1 LISGAGLLDGSSNV
15 YERLAALG
23 KEAAMPT
30 DRRFVVKSAGALAL
44 TAIVPALARIA
55 ASSPLRPPVA
65 RVDPVT
71 DIYFGTEVVDPYRWM
86 ENSRNPEWLPFLQG
100 QNSYARSVLDKVPG
114 RAGLLKRIS
123 AVSGDVAITT
133 KVHLSRNRLFFQQR
147 PAGSENFKLFVRSE
161 DGSTRVLIDPT
172 VLAVGDAHVS
182 LDWWEPSNDGTHVA
196 YGLSPAGS
204 EASVLHVVVV
214 DSGEILPERIEKT
227 DSAMPSWL
235 PDGSGFF
242 YIQFTGERGTP
253 SFYLNSQARLHRLR
267 TDPSSDTV
275 VLKRGIAANVPIAT
289 NQYPYIM
296 TAAGSRFVIVLVGDV
311 RPEFSAWSALLT
323 DVLSGNAQWKSIC
336 TFEDA
341 VTSFALQDEALYLV
355 ANRGLARGHVLRTTA
370 AAPDLSTA
378 AELLPQGSS
387 VIETLAAARDG
398 VYVRLM
404 DGGVHRLLRIASDG
418 SIQRIA
424 LPFDGAINAIFATAD
439 HDGAYLDLTSWLV
452 PRGVWHVDASGTI
465 TDTGLTPRPSIDVS
479 GYEVLRGFAEAKDGV
494 RIPYWLLARKGVSQN
509 GANPTLVTGYGA
521 YQISMTPRFSPTL
534 LPFLDAGGVY
544 VVANVRGGGEYGRE
558 WHAAGQRDKKP
569 NTWRDLIA
577 VCEHLV
583 ATRITNRTRLAVSG
597 TSAGGIAVGRALTE
611 RPELFAAAISNVG
624 WSNPL
629 RYVAEQNSFGE
640 IGEWGSIED
649 EEGFRALLA
658 MDSYQAVKSGV
669 AYPAV
674 LCTTGVTD
682 PRVAPFHVAKFA
694 ARLQAA
700 TVSAKPVL
708 LRVDFDAGHG
718 IGSTRSQSDALSA
731 DTYAFVLWR
740 TGVKGF
746 QPA

>member
-1 LISGAGLLDGSSNV
+1 
-15 YERLAALG
+15 
-23 KEAAMPT
+23 MPI
-30 DRRFVVKSAGALAL
+30 DRRFFVKSASTIAL
-44 TAIVPALARIA
+44 TASVPALARVA
-55 ASSPLRPPVA
+55 AGSMPRPPVA

-71 DIYFGTEVVDPYRWM
+71 DTYFGTKVVDPYRWM
-86 ENSRNPEWLPFLQG
+86 ENSRDPEWLPFLQD
-100 QNSYARSVLDKVPG
+100 QNAFARSVLDRLPG
-114 RAGLLKRIS
+114 RAGLLSRIS

-133 KVHLSRNRLFFQQR
+133 KVRSSGNRLFFQQR
-147 PAGSENFKLFVRSE
+147 PAGSENFKLFVRIR
-161 DGSTRVLIDPT
+161 DGSAHALIDPT
-172 VLAVGDAHVS
+172 QLSVGDAHVS
-182 LDWWEPSNDGTHVA
+182 LDWWEPSSDGAHVA
-196 YGLSPAGS
+196 YGLSSAGS
-204 EASVLHVVVV
+204 EASVLHVIVV
-214 DSGEILPERIEKT
+214 DTGEILPERIEKT

-253 SFYLNSQARLHRLR
+253 GFYLNSQACLHRLR
-267 TDPSSDTV
+267 TDPSSDRV
-275 VLKRGIAANVPIAT
+275 VLKGGMAANVPIAA

-296 TAAGSRFVIVLVGDV
+296 TAVGSRFAIVLVGDV
-311 RPEFSAWSALLT
+311 RPEFSAWSAQLT

-336 TFEDA
+336 AFEDA
-341 VTSFALQDEALYLV
+341 VTGFALQDESLFLV
-355 ANRGLARGHVLRTTA
+355 ANRGLLRGRVLRTSA
-370 AAPDLSTA
+370 ASPDLSTA
-378 AELLPQGSS
+378 AEMLPQGAS
-387 VIETLAAARDG
+387 VIETVTAARDG

-404 DGGVHRLLRIASDG
+404 DGGVHRLLRIGRDG
-418 SIQRIA
+418 SIQRIT
-424 LPFDGAINAIFATAD
+424 LPFDGAINGIFTTPD
-439 HDGAYLDLTSWLV
+439 RDGAHLDLTSWLV
-452 PRGVWHVDASGTI
+452 PRGVWHVDTAAI
-465 TDTGLTPRPSIDVS
+465 VVDTGITPRPSLDFS
-479 GYEVLRGFAEAKDGV
+479 GYEVLRGFAEAKDGM
-494 RIPYWLLARKGVSQN
+494 RIPYWVLSRKRVPQN
-509 GANPTLVTGYGA
+509 GNNPTLVTGYGA

-558 WHAAGQRDKKP
+558 WHTAGQKEKKP

-577 VCEHLV
+577 VSEHLISM
-583 ATRITNRTRLAVSG
+583 RITSPTRLAVSG
-597 TSAGGIAVGRALTE
+597 TSAGGITVGRALTE
-611 RPELFAAAISNVG
+611 RPDLFAAAISNVG

-629 RYVAEQNSFGE
+629 RYVAEQNSSGE

-658 MDSYQAVKSGV
+658 MDSYQAAKSGV

-682 PRVAPFHVAKFA
+682 PRVAPFHAAKFA
-694 ARLQAA
+694 ARLQVA
-700 TVSAKPVL
+700 TASANPVL

>member
-1 LISGAGLLDGSSNV
+1 
-15 YERLAALG
+15 
-23 KEAAMPT
+23 MPS
-30 DRRFVVKSAGALAL
+30 DRRFFVKSVGTIALA
-44 TAIVPALARIA
+44 AMAPALARISA
-55 ASSPLRPPVA
+55 GSPLRPPVA

-71 DIYFGTEVVDPYRWM
+71 DDYFGTKVVDPYRWM
-86 ENSRNPEWLPFLQG
+86 ENSRNPEWLPFLEG
-100 QNSYARSVLDKVPG
+100 QNSYARSMLDKVPG
-114 RAGLLKRIS
+114 RTGLLKRIS

-147 PAGSENFKLFVRSE
+147 PAGSENFKLFLRSE

-172 VLAVGDAHVS
+172 KLSIGDAHVS

-204 EASVLHVVVV
+204 EASVLHVIVV
-214 DSGEILPERIEKT
+214 DTGEILPERIEKT
-227 DSAMPSWL
+227 DSATPSWL

-253 SFYLNSQARLHRLR
+253 SFYLNCRACLHRLR
-267 TDPSSDTV
+267 TDPTSDTI
-275 VLKRGIAANVPIAT
+275 VLKRGMAANVPIAV

-296 TAAGSRFVIVLVGDV
+296 TAADSRFVIVLVGDV

-323 DVLSGNAQWKSIC
+323 EVLSGNAQWQSIC

-341 VTSFALQDEALYLV
+341 VTSFALQDEAIYLV
-355 ANRGLARGHVLRTTA
+355 ANRGLVRGHVLRTGA

-378 AELLPQGSS
+378 TEILPQGSS

-398 VYVRLM
+398 LYVRLM
-404 DGGVHRLLRIASDG
+404 DGGVHRLVRIVPNG
-418 SIQRIA
+418 SIQPIA
-424 LPFDGAINAIFATAD
+424 LPFDGAINGIFTSPD
-439 HDGAYLDLTSWLV
+439 QDGAHLDLTSWLV
-452 PRGVWHVDASGTI
+452 PRGVWHVDASGTVV
-465 TDTGLTPRPSIDVS
+465 DTGLTPRPSVDLS
-479 GYEVLRGFAEAKDGV
+479 SYEVQRSFAEAKDGV
-494 RIPYWLLARKGVSQN
+494 RIPYWLLSRKRMSHN
-509 GANPTLVTGYGA
+509 GTNPTLVTGYGA
-521 YQISMTPRFSPTL
+521 YQISMTPKFSPTL
-534 LPFLDAGGVY
+534 LPFLDVGGIY

-558 WHAAGQRDKKP
+558 WHAAGQKDKKP

-577 VCEHLV
+577 VCEHLI
-583 ATRITNRTRLAVSG
+583 AIRITNRTRLAVSG
-597 TSAGGIAVGRALTE
+597 TSAGGITVGRAITE
-611 RPELFAAAISNVG
+611 RPDLFAAAISNVG

-629 RYVAEQNSFGE
+629 RYVAEQNSSGE

-649 EEGFRALLA
+649 DQGFRGLLA
-658 MDSYQAVKSGV
+658 MDSYQAVKDGI

-700 TVSAKPVL
+700 TVSANPIL

-731 DTYAFVLWR
+731 DAYAFVLWR